1 MITLAVI
8 LARKDSKRLKN
19 KNRLKINGTSLV
31 ERAIKFAASLT
42 FIDKII
48 FSTND
53 NYFLKKNKNS
63 RLITI
68 NRPKKLSHSN
78 SRSED
83 AILHAVERTQKKLN
97 FKNIMILLLQPTS
110 PFRSKKIITK
120 MYNKIKSRKN
130 TSLISV
136 SPLQNKKKIFYSI
149 QKGIL
154 LKSTNKNKEKNFFP
168 NGNFYF
174 AKYTFLKKNRSFY
187 CKNKTLPY
195 IITNK
200 KLKIDI
206 DTKKDFNLAKRYS

>member
-136 SPLQNKKKIFYSI
+136 SPLQNKKK
-149 QKGIL
+149 
-154 LKSTNKNKEKNFFP
+154 
-168 NGNFYF
+168 YF
-174 AKYTFLKKNRSFY
+174 
-187 CKNKTLPY
+187 TL
-195 IITNK
+195 
-200 KLKIDI
+200 
-206 DTKKDFNLAKRYS
+206 FKREYF